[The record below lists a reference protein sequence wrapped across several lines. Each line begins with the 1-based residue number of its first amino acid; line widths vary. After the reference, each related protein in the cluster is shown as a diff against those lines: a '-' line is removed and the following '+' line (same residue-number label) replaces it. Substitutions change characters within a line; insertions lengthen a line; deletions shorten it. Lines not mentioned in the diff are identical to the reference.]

1 MVHIIEH
8 RGDAARVAGEE
19 VASSVPPPSQHHP
32 SGRTARTPQASRRPV
47 PHMAVPVVQQHASS
61 QPAAM
66 GPLSAARELLRNP
79 PGAGASPS
87 AMAQWQTDVDQL
99 IQMAQV
105 VAPGSSRAVA
115 LPLPNNASGSQR
127 RRQGNASAS
136 VRSPSVR
143 GAPTEDLRAELNR
156 RHARA
161 GTQAPPAGAQ
171 EYQRNIEVR
180 NLDPDFAA
188 VQQKP
193 PGVAQAF
200 PDRKSVV

>member
-8 RGDAARVAGEE
+8 RGGAARIAGEE

-32 SGRTARTPQASRRPV
+32 SGRTARTPQASRRHV
-47 PHMAVPVVQQHASS
+47 PHMAAPVVQQCASS

-79 PGAGASPS
+79 PGAEALPS
-87 AMAQWQTDVDQL
+87 AMAQWQADVDQL
-99 IQMAQV
+99 IQMAQ

-127 RRQGNASAS
+127 RRHGNASAS
-136 VRSPSVR
+136 MRSPSVR

-161 GTQAPPAGAQ
+161 GTQAPPGGAQ
-171 EYQRNIEVR
+171 EHQRNLEGR
-180 NLDPDFAA
+180 NLDPDFAV
-188 VQQKP
+188 VQQKS
-193 PGVAQAF
+193 PGAA
-200 PDRKSVV
+200 